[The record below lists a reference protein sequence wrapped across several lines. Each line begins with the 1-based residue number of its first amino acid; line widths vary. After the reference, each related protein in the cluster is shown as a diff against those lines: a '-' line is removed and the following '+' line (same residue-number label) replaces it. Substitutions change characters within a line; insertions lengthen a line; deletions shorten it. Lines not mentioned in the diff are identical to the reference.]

1 MSTWKL
7 GAAVVGRLG
16 FGAMRITTNPDPS
29 VAHAVLRR
37 ALDLGVN
44 HVDTAAFYGSG
55 NRFANQLIREAL
67 APYPA
72 ELVIATKVGPGTDP
86 NRGFYNATTA
96 AELREQV
103 ETNLR
108 QLDVDCLDVVN
119 LRVPGVGS
127 VAQRFEWLVALRDE
141 GLIRQLGVSNVR
153 LEQLREALTI
163 APVVCVQNSYAV
175 DRRGSE
181 DEIIA
186 YCAER
191 GIAYVPFGS
200 VADGAESVALDAIA
214 AAHGAT
220 PQQVRIAW
228 TLHRS
233 PNILAIPGTGSVRHL
248 EENVAA
254 GALALSAD
262 ELAALS

>member
-1 MSTWKL
+1 MSAWKL
-7 GAAVVGRLG
+7 GEVTVDRLG
-16 FGAMRITTNPDPS
+16 FGAMRITANPDRS

-37 ALDLGVN
+37 AVELGVN
-44 HVDTAAFYGSG
+44 HIDTAAFYGSG
-55 NRFANQLIREAL
+55 KRFANDLIRAAL
-67 APYPA
+67 APYPD

-86 NRGFYNATTA
+86 ERGFYNATTA

-119 LRVPGVGS
+119 LRIPGAGS
-127 VAQRFEWLVALRDE
+127 VTERFEWLVALRDE
-141 GLIRQLGVSNVR
+141 GLIKQLGVSNVR
-153 LEQLREALTI
+153 IEQLREALAI
-163 APVVCVQNSYAV
+163 APVVCVQNSYAI

-181 DEIIA
+181 DEIIR

-200 VADGAESVALDAIA
+200 IADGTESAAVEAIA
-214 AAHGAT
+214 AAHDAT

-254 GALALSAD
+254 GALSLSAD
-262 ELAALS
+262 ELATLN